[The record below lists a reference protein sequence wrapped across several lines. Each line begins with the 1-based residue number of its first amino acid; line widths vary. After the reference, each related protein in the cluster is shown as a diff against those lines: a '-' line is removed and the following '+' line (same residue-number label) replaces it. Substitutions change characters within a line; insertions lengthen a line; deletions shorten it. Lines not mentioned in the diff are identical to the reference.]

1 MTHSLVKPLEI
12 GWQHVVDEVLRSLS
26 PKSPLTTKDIAKLA
40 PKVEALSRAYNEGAA
55 EGARTK
61 LPLEAR
67 VAFSFA
73 RDVPKGAAAVRE
85 LVATGALSLSE
96 TRPLRVLDLGAG
108 LGAMTWGVARA
119 LGAAQQREA
128 KEHPPGVE
136 AQRRPVVEAL
146 LVDEDE
152 DVLRAAMS
160 MARAVTAAREE
171 NIAAP
176 PMNVDLRV
184 DTRRWS
190 LADARAGDRG
200 LGLAPSAR
208 DVLVRGGVKADVVI
222 LGQVLSEL
230 DPQGDPERRLAQQS
244 ELVTQLL
251 ESVVADDGSLVIVEP
266 ALRDRT
272 RHLHALRDR
281 VLEQAKS
288 AHVFAPCL
296 HQGKCPALAIETE
309 WCHEDLEGI
318 DLPPWVASLARAAGL
333 RWQGLTF
340 SYLVL
345 RKDGRRLLPALS
357 ADALVRTK
365 RFRAIS
371 HVLKTKGKAELIVCH
386 EEPPGS
392 PLQRIRQLD
401 RDAAK
406 RQGGSPFE
414 DLRRGD
420 VVSLSVA
427 PEEAPTQNAA
437 EVVAPKMSPVID
449 ERGRVNH
456 NVAIDVGRFCH

>member
-1 MTHSLVKPLEI
+1 VKPLEI

-85 LVATGALSLSE
+85 LVATGALTLSE
-96 TRPLRVLDLGAG
+96 ARPLRVLDLGAG

-119 LGAAQQREA
+119 LGAAQPRQQQQQQHETAER
-128 KEHPPGVE
+128 G
-136 AQRRPVVEAL
+136 RPVVEAL

-176 PMNVDLRV
+176 PTNVDLRV
-184 DTRRWS
+184 DTRTWS
-190 LADARAGDRG
+190 LADARGGDRG

-208 DVLVRGGVKADVVI
+208 DVLVRGGVKADVVL

-244 ELVTQLL
+244 ELVLHLL

-281 VLEQAKS
+281 VLEKAKG

-345 RKDGRRLLPALS
+345 RRDGRRLLPALS
-357 ADALVRTK
+357 AEALVRTK

-406 RQGGSPFE
+406 RKAGSPFE

-420 VVSLSVA
+420 VVSLSV
-427 PEEAPTQNAA
+427 PPDDVPNAA
-437 EVVAPKMSPVID
+437 EAVPERTPSKTSDSSLVID